1 MAQLRA
7 FVAAAARAE
16 RQQRAGMAVAMRLAM
31 TPDQAAWAQYLKEN
45 LHG

>member
-1 MAQLRA
+1 
-7 FVAAAARAE
+7 
-16 RQQRAGMAVAMRLAM
+16 MAVAMRLAM